1 MQSYRA
7 NATVGEPFPAHCLR
21 GSAVARLLHARRGVR
36 DGLTIAEIAARLS
49 WSATAVTYQLAILAQ
64 ALARVGSDWQVWC
77 DGVPEAYGV
86 AAPWCPRPPPR
97 VLPVLPEPELISLSD
112 LSEEFPA

>member
-7 NATVGEPFPAHCLR
+7 NAAVGEPFPAHCLR

-36 DGLTIAEIAARLS
+36 DGLTIAEIAAHLS
-49 WSATAVTYQLAILAQ
+49 RPAPAVTYQIATLAQ
-64 ALARVGSDWQVWC
+64 WLDRAGSDWQVWC

-86 AAPWCPRPPPR
+86 AAPWCPRPAAR
-97 VLPVLPEPELISLSD
+97 VLPVLPEPDFISLSD

>member
-7 NATVGEPFPAHCLR
+7 NAGFGEPFPAECLR
-21 GSAVARLLHARRGVR
+21 GSAVARLLHARRGMR
-36 DGLTIAEIAARLS
+36 DGLTNAELAAHLS
-49 WSATAVTYQLAILAQ
+49 RPALAVAHQIAILAH
-64 ALARVGSDWQVWC
+64 ALALGGSGWQVWC

-86 AAPWCPRPPPR
+86 SSRACPRPAER
-97 VLPVLPEPELISLSD
+97 QLPALPEPELISLSD